1 MQASSANVRIGV
13 IGLGQRGKS
22 LFALLREMDGVE
34 VAAVSDLYED
44 RLRQAAADAQSASHP
59 VPALY
64 QNYKE
69 LLARE
74 DIEAVIVASS
84 WTSHAEIAIAA
95 MRAGKYVGSEV
106 GGAASIEEC
115 WELVRTSEATG
126 VPCMLLENC
135 CYGRSE
141 MAVLNMVRQGLFG
154 ELIHCR
160 GGYLHD
166 LREEVATGIENR
178 HYRIHNYL
186 NRNGDLYPTH
196 GLGLPAACLN
206 INRGNRIVSVASIA
220 SKARGIN
227 AWASE
232 NLGPEHRAARS
243 PIELGDIVTTMMK
256 CAHGETILLT
266 HDTSLPR
273 PYSRAGQV
281 QGTKGVW
288 MEDGNAIYI
297 DGASPAHEWEPFDSY
312 LERYEHPVWR
322 RFFEGRRQGRPRR
335 DGLFG
340 AARFPGFREVADESA
355 DRRLRYGHLDGC
367 HGAVRAIGSR
377 RRRAGRFSRFYERQM
392 DRALRIDAGFD
403 VRYLRAAKPS
413 RDWPTGGLFVR
424 LFLLFD
430 DGDDDPVGARGPGS
444 GPAVRERKIEAQLRL
459 VLRG

>member
-1 MQASSANVRIGV
+1 MPASSAKVRIGV
-13 IGLGQRGKS
+13 IGLGQRGKD
-22 LFALLREMDGVE
+22 LFGLLQEMDDVE
-34 VAAVSDLYED
+34 IAAVSDLYED
-44 RLRQAAADAQSASHP
+44 RLHKAAEAAQNASKP
-59 VPALY
+59 KPSLY
-64 QNYKE
+64 LNYKE

-135 CYGRSE
+135 CYGRNE

-206 INRGNRIVSVASIA
+206 INRGNRIVSVTSIA
-220 SKARGIN
+220 SKSRGIN
-227 AWASE
+227 EWAGE
-232 NLGPEHRAARS
+232 HLGPTHPAARS

-281 QGTKGVW
+281 QGTKGIW
-288 MEDGNAIYI
+288 MEDGNSIYI
-297 DGASPAHEWEPFDSY
+297 DGTSPAHEWESFDPY
-312 LERYEHPVWR
+312 LEQYEHPVWK
-322 RFFEGRRQGRPRR
+322 RFLN
-335 DGLFG
+335 DGVKG
-340 AARFPGFREVADESA
+340 
-355 DRRLRYGHLDGC
+355 GHG
-367 HGAVRAIGSR
+367 G
-377 RRRAGRFSRFYERQM
+377 M
-392 DRALRIDAGFD
+392 D
-403 VRYLRAAKPS
+403 Y
-413 RDWPTGGLFVR
+413 
-424 LFLLFD
+424 
-430 DGDDDPVGARGPGS
+430 
-444 GPAVRERKIEAQLRL
+444 L
-459 VLRG
+459 VLRDFVACVAARSTPPIDVYDMATWMAVTVLSEQSVHAGGAPVAFPDFTNGKWIERSEPMLASTFANQV